1 MNDAIG
7 RFFCTIEPETV
18 ALRAPRAQRLRE
30 LLVDTDREDR
40 ALLLRFSATDHTKTM
55 VEGFA
60 EDERECC
67 SFFDFEITSEAEHVV
82 LTLSAPPGAEHML
95 DAAQR
100 SFTAPA
106 IGD

>member
-1 MNDAIG
+1 MNDTTD

-40 ALLLRFSATDHTKTM
+40 KLLLRFSATDQTRTM
-55 VEGFA
+55 VEGFV

-67 SFFDFEITSEAEHVV
+67 SFFDFEVTSEGEHVR
-82 LTLSAPPGAEHML
+82 LTISAPPGAEHML
-95 DAAQR
+95 DAALR
-100 SFTAPA
+100 SFTSPA
-106 IGD
+106 TGA